1 MITLRTSLQDYLAL
15 RRSLG
20 FKLHSEGVALASFV
34 AFMEQAQVEWIS
46 VDLAL
51 TWAKTSRSI
60 RPGRWAQRLSY
71 IRGFARYCSAIDAR
85 TQVPP
90 AGLLPF
96 CHQRPS
102 PYFFTDEHI
111 ASLLQGALELP
122 VKEGN
127 GLANHTFHCLFG
139 LLSVSGLRICEALNL
154 TTDDVDLDDGILTIR
169 SAKFG
174 KSRLIPLHATTV
186 SILANYQERRE
197 QFLGGRQTPYWFVN
211 HQGTRLSYDCAIG
224 AFHRL
229 TKGAGLPSQPGRSK
243 PRLHDLRHRFALK
256 TLLNWYRDGLDVEQR
271 LPVLSAF
278 LGHVEVRDTYWYL
291 SACPELLGAAK
302 TRLERHWEQGS

>member
-20 FKLHSEGVALASFV
+20 FKLHSEGVALASFIT
-34 AFMEQAQVEWIS
+34 FMEQSQAEWIS
-46 VDLAL
+46 IDLAL
-51 TWAKTSRSI
+51 TWAKTSTSV

-71 IRGFARYCSAIDAR
+71 VRGFAHYCSAIDAR

-102 PYFFTDEHI
+102 PYFFTDENV
-111 ASLLQGALELP
+111 ASLLRGALELP
-122 VKEGN
+122 AKE
-127 GLANHTFHCLFG
+127 GLANHTFYCLFG

-154 TTDDVDLDDGILTIR
+154 TTEDVDLDEGILTIR

-174 KSRLIPLHATTV
+174 KSRLIPLHETTV
-186 SILANYQERRE
+186 NILVDYEERRN
-197 QFLGGRQTPYWFVN
+197 QFLGGLQTPYWFIN
-211 HQGTRLSYDCAIG
+211 SQGTRLGYDSAID

-256 TLLNWYRDGLDVEQR
+256 TLLNWYRDGQDVEQR

-291 SACPELLGAAK
+291 SACPELLEAAK
-302 TRLERHWEQGS
+302 TRLEHHWEQSS